1 MSSTERISVVGL
13 GKLGLCLAACFAER
27 GFQTLGVDIEKKVVD
42 AVNEGRAPW
51 FEPGLGEMLSSHGGK
66 RLRATTNHVEAIDE
80 TDITIV
86 LVATPSNPDGSFSNR
101 FVESALRSLAEAFG
115 RSAKK
120 HHLFVISSTVMPG
133 SVDASFIPILEKHS
147 GRKIGVDFDVC
158 YDPDF
163 VALGNVVKGFLK
175 PDLVVI
181 GESSPGVGA
190 RIEAVHH
197 QLCENQPAVT
207 RMSIISA
214 EIAKVSLNAYIT
226 VKISFANSVANLC
239 EQIPG
244 ADVDAITK
252 AIGADKRISPYYF
265 QGGMSFGGTCF
276 PRDTRAYISLAERV
290 GMQADVVRA
299 ANDVNVFQDD
309 HLAEVVLREVD
320 AMGAKTVGLVGLA
333 FTGNTP
339 VATESPAVKLIP
351 KLLARDLRV
360 VCYDR
365 LATDNLRAM
374 FGSALEYV
382 DSVEECLRESD
393 VAVFTLRDGAL
404 KSAAEAF
411 APTKPLCVVD
421 GWRFIDPRQMNGPVR
436 YVPIGRHA

>member
-1 MSSTERISVVGL
+1 MTERISVVGL
-13 GKLGLCLAACFAER
+13 GKLGLCLAACFADR
-27 GFQTLGVDIEKKVVD
+27 GFETLGVDIEKKVVD

-51 FEPGLGEMLSSHGGK
+51 FEPGLGELLAAHGGR
-66 RLRATTNHVEAIDE
+66 RLRATMQHIEAIE
-80 TDITIV
+80 NTDITVV

-163 VALGNVVKGFLK
+163 VALGNVIKGFLK

-190 RIEAVHH
+190 RMEAVHH

-239 EQIPG
+239 ELIPG

-252 AIGADKRISPYYF
+252 AIGADRRISPYYF

-290 GMQADVVRA
+290 GMQADVVQA
-299 ANDVNVFQDD
+299 ANDVNVFQDN
-309 HLAEVVLREVD
+309 HLAEVVLREVG
-320 AMGAKTVGLVGLA
+320 AMGARTVGLVGLA
-333 FTGNTP
+333 FTSNTP

-351 KLLARDLRV
+351 KLLAKDLRV
-360 VCYDR
+360 VAYDR
-365 LATDNLRAM
+365 LASDNVRAM
-374 FGSALEYV
+374 FGSSLDYV
-382 DSVEECLRESD
+382 DSAEECLRESD

-404 KSAAEAF
+404 KQAAETF
-411 APTKPLCVVD
+411 TSTKPLCVVD
-421 GWRFIDPRQMNGPVR
+421 GWRFIDPRHMNGPVH
-436 YVPIGRHA
+436 YVPIGRCA